1 MMEIKS
7 NYIRFA
13 KSVTPEKRKLI
24 CIAHAGGGASAYIN
38 WQKEFGDILEVLPI
52 QLPGREDRANE
63 ELIHSAEK
71 TAENIAEEL
80 IPVIKDCEFAVFGHS
95 MGGILAFELAY
106 QLEKIR
112 YMPKFTI
119 ISGTSIEIYKEET
132 KSKYL
137 SDTDFIKR
145 VNDYEA
151 ANAEVFEY
159 PEIRDF
165 YLRILRADFDIVED
179 YIPNGRK
186 LSSKIYAL
194 CGNHDPSENIQNM
207 HSWEKYSL
215 GETVYREF
223 EGGHFYLEDNLS
235 SLAGLISDA
244 FESKSN

>member
-1 MMEIKS
+1 MIDIKS

-13 KSVTPEKRKLI
+13 ESVTPGKRKLI

-38 WQKEFGDILEVLPI
+38 WQKKFGDILEVLPI

-63 ELIHSAEK
+63 TLIHSAE
-71 TAENIAEEL
+71 TIAKNVAKEL
-80 IPVIKDCEFAVFGHS
+80 IPVIKDCEFAIFGHS
-95 MGGILAFELAY
+95 MGGILAFALAS
-106 QLEKIR
+106 QLEQIG
-112 YMPKFTI
+112 YMPKFTV
-119 ISGTSIEIYKEET
+119 ISGTSIETYKEET

-151 ANAEVFEY
+151 ANTEIFDY

-165 YLRILRADFDIVED
+165 YLKILRADFDIVED
-179 YIPNGRK
+179 YIPDGRK

-194 CGNHDPSENIQNM
+194 CGDRDPSENIQNM
-207 HSWEKYSL
+207 HSWEAYSL
-215 GETVYREF
+215 GKVVYQEF

-235 SLAGLISDA
+235 SLANLISDA
-244 FESKSN
+244 FGSKYN